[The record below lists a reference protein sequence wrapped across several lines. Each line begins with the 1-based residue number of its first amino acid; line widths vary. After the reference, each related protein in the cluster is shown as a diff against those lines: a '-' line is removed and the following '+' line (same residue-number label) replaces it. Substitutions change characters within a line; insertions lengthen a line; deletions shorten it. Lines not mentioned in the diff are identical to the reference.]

1 MNNDKLVLKDGT
13 EITLESSQGMGALH
27 VQVENVNTA
36 CALWEK
42 FTKENLRHVTV
53 RNAEGVTVGNYQDMV
68 LDHVEGRDNSDGT
81 VQVTFSLRSKTTEE
95 ILTERIAELESGQR
109 TQDEAIGDLGQ
120 AVSDIAEGGGL

>member
-13 EITLESSQGMGALH
+13 EITLQSSQGMNALR
-27 VQVENVNTA
+27 VNVADKAVA

-42 FTKENLRHVTV
+42 FSKENVKQITV
-53 RNAEGVTVGNYQDMV
+53 KNSEDVTVGSYQDMV

-81 VQVTFSLRSKTTEE
+81 VQMTFSLRSKTTEE
-95 ILTERIAELESGQR
+95 ILTERILALESGQR

-120 AVSDIAEGGGL
+120 AVSDIAEGGAQ